1 MAMRATTGNEIHPAR
16 GALSRFAWLGV
27 TGLLL
32 NGNWEWLQ
40 TPFFVDS
47 TSTLNEIV
55 WFRLHCTLGDV
66 LILLGCAA
74 VVTTFKRSTVWL
86 AKPRLGD
93 LMLLT
98 ALGVAY
104 TSWSEVVNLVR
115 GSWSYSD
122 LMPLL
127 PGTEIGL
134 VPLAQ
139 WLVLPGLCA
148 SLAARLARSP

>member
-1 MAMRATTGNEIHPAR
+1 MRARTRKESHPVR

-27 TGLLL
+27 SGFLL

-47 TSTLNEIV
+47 TATLNEIV
-55 WFRLHCTLGDV
+55 WFRLHCTMGDV

-74 VVTTFKRSTVWL
+74 VVTTFRRSTGWL

-98 ALGVAY
+98 VLGVAY
-104 TSWSEVVNLVR
+104 TSWSELVNLAR
-115 GSWSYSD
+115 GSWAYSD

-127 PGTEIGL
+127 PGIGL
-134 VPLAQ
+134 GVVPLLQ
-139 WLVLPGLCA
+139 WLFLP
-148 SLAARLARSP
+148 SLSVWLTVRLATDP